1 MKTKNLVLLLLA
13 FGLTSFHQGGYETAM
28 KNTLDQLAQATTR
41 EALLT
46 VANKFER
53 IGRAEKDKWLPF
65 YYMAFAKTVA
75 ATLEENPASRDNYL
89 DEADAAVDNLK
100 TMPYDNVE
108 VLALQA
114 FIRMIRISVDPAT
127 RGQHYATQAAS
138 LLEEANAIRADN
150 PRVVLMMAQLQYGS
164 AMFFN
169 ADTGPACDRFKQ
181 ALALLVNEKS
191 TAAPLAPA
199 WGRAEAEKMV
209 AKCAG

>member
-13 FGLTSFHQGGYETAM
+13 FSLTSFYQGGYETAM
-28 KNTLDQLAQATTR
+28 KNTLAQLGQATTR

-53 IGRAEKDKWLPF
+53 IGRAEKDRWLPF
-65 YYMAFAKTVA
+65 YYMAFAKTIA

-100 TMPYDNVE
+100 GLAYDKAE

-127 RGQHYATQAAS
+127 RGQHYAMQAAS
-138 LLEEANAIRADN
+138 LLEEASAISADN

-164 AMFFN
+164 ALFFN

-181 ALALLVNEKS
+181 ALALFARQK
-191 TAAPLAPA
+191 AKAGPLAPA
-199 WGRAEAEKMV
+199 WGRAEAEKML
-209 AKCAG
+209 AKCGG